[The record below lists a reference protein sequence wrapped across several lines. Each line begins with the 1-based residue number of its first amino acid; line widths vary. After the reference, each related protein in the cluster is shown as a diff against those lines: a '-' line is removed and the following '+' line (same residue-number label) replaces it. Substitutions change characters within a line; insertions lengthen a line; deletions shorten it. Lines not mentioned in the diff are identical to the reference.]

1 MTWHKHKDTERLYMK
16 DSIDTHDSAKGAFPN
31 DRGLRLFAAV
41 LTTAI
46 LTTTGLFAQTDQIHN
61 EKVGVYRQIN
71 LVSDQPNTALIQ
83 DTNLVNPWGISFS
96 ASSAFWVNNAG
107 TGKATLYAVTNG
119 VTGSPH
125 VVKQGLEVRIPG
137 QGAPTGQLFN
147 SSTNF
152 HGNSFVFVT
161 LDGIVA
167 GWRAALGTVAEIMAT
182 RPTAAYTGATIT
194 SGEDGAALLLVA
206 NFAERTVD
214 VYDGSMEL
222 IGQLSDPHAP
232 AGYAPFNV
240 QSINEV
246 IYVTYARQDARP
258 DGDVKGR
265 GRGFIDVLDI
275 ESQTFRRL
283 ISGTDL
289 GGDLRAIDA
298 PWGLAVA
305 PSTFGEH
312 AGQLL
317 VGNFGSGT
325 IMAFNE
331 RGHFNGLLEGVSG
344 KPIANNG
351 LWAITVGSGN
361 RAGVAESLYFTAGV
375 ENESHG
381 LFGSI
386 EALSQNPNGND
397 SREPE
402 VPKSIRAPHP
412 SHLHFHGFAQGFQIY
427 TWDGAA
433 WSSATPEATLF
444 NDEGTVVV
452 KHFAGPTW
460 ESTDGSKVRGAV
472 IQPTATVDPTA
483 IPWLLLAATNAGGPG
498 VLANT
503 QYIHRVNTSGGRTPS
518 FPGSAIGE
526 TIRVP
531 YTADYFFYQSRPSF
545 SNE

>member
-1 MTWHKHKDTERLYMK
+1 MNRTEINSGNPRL
-16 DSIDTHDSAKGAFPN
+16 
-31 DRGLRLFAAV
+31 RRFAAL
-41 LTTAI
+41 LTASM
-46 LTTTGLFAQTDQIHN
+46 LTTTCIVAETEQAHKDKGS
-61 EKVGVYRQIN
+61 YRQIN
-71 LVSDQPNTALIQ
+71 LVSDQPNTALLQ
-83 DTNLVNPWGISFS
+83 DTNLVNPWGTSFS
-96 ASSAFWVNNAG
+96 PGSAFWVNNAG
-107 TGKATLYAVTNG
+107 AGKATLYAVTNG
-119 VTGSPH
+119 AAGSPH
-125 VVKQGLEVRIPG
+125 VLKQGLEVRIPG

-167 GWRAALGTVAEIMAT
+167 GWRAALGTVAEVMAT
-182 RPTAAYTGATIT
+182 RSTAAYTGVTI
-194 SGEDGAALLLVA
+194 SSAGDGASLLLVA

-214 VYDGSMEL
+214 VYDGGMEL
-222 IGQLSDPHAP
+222 VGQLSDPHAP

-246 IYVTYARQDARP
+246 VYVTYARQDARP

-275 ESQTFRRL
+275 ESQTFHRL
-283 ISGTDL
+283 ISGTDV

-298 PWGLAVA
+298 PWGLVVA

-325 IMAFNE
+325 IMTFNE
-331 RGHFNGLLEGVSG
+331 RGHFQGLLEGISG

-351 LWAITVGSGN
+351 LWALTLGSGN
-361 RAGVAESLYFTAGV
+361 RAGVAETLYFTAGV

-397 SREPE
+397 SQAPQ
-402 VPKSIRAPHP
+402 VPKSIRAPEP
-412 SHLHFHGFAQGFQIY
+412 SLLLFHGFAQGDQIY
-427 TWDGAA
+427 TWNGAT
-433 WSSATPEATLF
+433 WGSATPEATLV
-444 NDEGTVVV
+444 NDEGAVVL
-452 KHFAGPTW
+452 KHFGGPTW
-460 ESTDGSKVRGAV
+460 EAADGSKVTGAV

-483 IPWLLLAATNAGGPG
+483 IPWLLLTATNAGGPG
-498 VLANT
+498 VIADT
-503 QYIHRVNTSGGRTPS
+503 TYVHRVNTSGGRAPS
-518 FPGSAIGE
+518 APGSVIGE
-526 TIRVP
+526 TVRVP
-531 YTADYFFYQSRPSF
+531 YTADYFFYQDRPNSV
-545 SNE
+545 NQ